1 VGVAAPPAQLD
12 RPLGRHYL
20 STCGRGG
27 RSADRARGAAGRII
41 WSAKTF
47 DLEQQERALIQ
58 QALERF
64 GGSRRQ
70 AAEALRISPVTL
82 WRKIKRYK
90 LES

>member
-1 VGVAAPPAQLD
+1 MERAVILAPGKRVVPQDL
-12 RPLGRHYL
+12 PQEV
-20 STCGRGG
+20 
-27 RSADRARGAAGRII
+27 RSRSRQRA
-41 WSAKTF
+41 SQTF

-90 LES
+90 LEA